1 MPGQPRI
8 EATRASRAT
17 RGVGPAPANSIIPS
31 KRTIRFAIRPASVCV
46 GADVSSAQAERSSA
60 ASSSRARGRHDSGI
74 VSTGKDS
81 IGLST
86 TSAGPPRPFN
96 PCHSESLAGALA
108 RAEAC
113 PERSRR
119 VYLLSMHPAA
129 TQKSEHHPSP
139 VQGRNNDSPARNCRV
154 SHGSRPRALRAP
166 LFNLD
171 QPDVITTMTAPLATR
186 AGHPLDSPSHLKH
199 NASYFPARTYRSF
212 LCRASIVR

>member
-1 MPGQPRI
+1 VPGQPRI

-119 VYLLSMHPAA
+119 DVRGICFPSTCYPCIQPQLRNPNTTPAPFRGGITIARHVTAGSA
-129 TQKSEHHPSP
+129 TD
-139 VQGRNNDSPARNCRV
+139 RDPAR
-154 SHGSRPRALRAP
+154 
-166 LFNLD
+166 F
-171 QPDVITTMTAPLATR
+171 
-186 AGHPLDSPSHLKH
+186 
-199 NASYFPARTYRSF
+199 ARHYSTWIS
-212 LCRASIVR
+212 LT

>member
-8 EATRASRAT
+8 EIPRARAPLHAASDRT
-17 RGVGPAPANSIIPS
+17 CQSIIPS
-31 KRTIRFAIRPASVCV
+31 SRTMHFANRPANVCV

-119 VYLLSMHPAA
+119 DVRGICFFSFIRDPCVQLQLKNPSATPAPFRGGITKARHVSAGSAADHARLTRHYPSRLSRAA
-129 TQKSEHHPSP
+129 
-139 VQGRNNDSPARNCRV
+139 
-154 SHGSRPRALRAP
+154 
-166 LFNLD
+166 
-171 QPDVITTMTAPLATR
+171 
-186 AGHPLDSPSHLKH
+186 
-199 NASYFPARTYRSF
+199 
-212 LCRASIVR
+212 